1 MEKPCNLIQRGI
13 IDSIVSFSIIW
24 ILHCISHVCVCEIFD
39 LVFTFKMKH
48 PVREHLC
55 MYTWLARDSFP
66 ELEFAFLLSFPSTMP
81 TFTVNLV
88 SLEWRVRVPRSI
100 HARNVYMN
108 VQGQNEMDLPFR
120 FDFSQKSCFPA
131 LPPPSRIEVNVLKRK
146 FIFLSFFFKYH
157 LEFV

>member
-13 IDSIVSFSIIW
+13 IDSIVSFSIIS
-24 ILHCISHVCVCEIFD
+24 ILHCISHVCVWKFRSRVHVQNETPCTWA
-39 LVFTFKMKH
+39 L
-48 PVREHLC
+48 
-55 MYTWLARDSFP
+55 MYVHMAGPWLFSRTRV
-66 ELEFAFLLSFPSTMP
+66 LLSFPSTMP

-131 LPPPSRIEVNVLKRK
+131 LPP
-146 FIFLSFFFKYH
+146 SFRTNWS
-157 LEFV
+157 